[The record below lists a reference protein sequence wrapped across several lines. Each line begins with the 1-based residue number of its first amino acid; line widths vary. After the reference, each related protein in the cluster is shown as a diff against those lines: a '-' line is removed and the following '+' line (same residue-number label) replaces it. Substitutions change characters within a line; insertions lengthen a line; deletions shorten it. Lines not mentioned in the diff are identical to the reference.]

1 MSLLLAVDS
10 VNRCKSRTPGLVLHL
25 FIYFFY
31 SDFVSDFDLMMEKKK
46 AEMGRRRKRRDVDI
60 INDND
65 DIIMA
70 MITQM
75 KEAAE
80 VRNNKTE
87 RRKSKEIKYYLVDGL
102 HLKQN

>member
-1 MSLLLAVDS
+1 MDMFYVE
-10 VNRCKSRTPGLVLHL
+10 L
-25 FIYFFY
+25 FCWCR
-31 SDFVSDFDLMMEKKK
+31 DFVSDFDLMMEKKK

-65 DIIMA
+65 DIVMA

-80 VRNNKTE
+80 VCCKLKLLCTSRNGNLSVFINFIFSLLFKTSE
-87 RRKSKEIKYYLVDGL
+87 SDLCL
-102 HLKQN
+102 S